1 MNRTSTSRIPLAMLT
16 AAIAFTGACSTS
28 DATGPVDGGD
38 DVPPPPPPTP
48 QVSVT
53 AAINQVRAIHDCDT
67 AADNPGDFHAW
78 VEIWQDTNPSRTV
91 AEYVQ
96 VGKSAEHTVTLDSES
111 TTSYVSIASGSA
123 RLTRRLDKDRNRPIQ
138 VRAYMQ
144 ERDPGVDATAQSLA
158 VYSFSTSLDC
168 WLANTR
174 CLGPGGDPRYTDA
187 LSGSAYPREDVFD
200 IFNLSDDE
208 GCRFDFRGEV
218 VLVDA

>member
-48 QVSVT
+48 QVAIT
-53 AAINQVRAIHDCDT
+53 AVINQVRAIHDCDT
-67 AADNPGDFHAW
+67 AADNPGDFYAW
-78 VEIWQDTNPSRTV
+78 VEIWQDTNPSSSVT
-91 AEYVQ
+91 EYVQ
-96 VGKSAEHTVTLDSES
+96 VAKSAEHTVTLDSES
-111 TTSYVSIASGSA
+111 TTNYVSIANGSA
-123 RLTRRLDKDRNRPIQ
+123 RLTRQLDKDGNLPIQ

-144 ERDPGVDATAQSLA
+144 ERDPGVDATAEIVSRFT
-158 VYSFSTSLDC
+158 FSTSRDC
-168 WLANTR
+168 WTEGSR
-174 CLGPGGDPRYTDA
+174 CLGPGGDSRYTDA
-187 LSGSAYPREDVFD
+187 LSASAYPREDVFD

-218 VLVDA
+218 VLADA